1 MHSRGVWR
9 SEYNSCMNN
18 DIPYFST
25 ISREEIVRRIMEY
38 SGGTFSFEDF
48 VAKDNLDSVVQSKAV
63 RKMKSGSAAH
73 DSENGRGRHNE
84 PVFCGKRPKLK
95 GEK

>member
-38 SGGTFSFEDF
+38 SGETFSFEDF
-48 VAKDNLDSVVQSKAV
+48 VAKDNLENVTQSRSLGKKKSRSGASEKA
-63 RKMKSGSAAH
+63 
-73 DSENGRGRHNE
+73 NTRGLHNN
-84 PVFCGKRPKLK
+84 PIFCGKRP
-95 GEK
+95 EVR